1 MSDTT
6 PVEKRSDT
14 GSVVYSEAIGADDP
28 LLRESHVVLTEIP
41 QGL

>member
-14 GSVVYSEAIGADDP
+14 GSVVYSEAIGADDR
-28 LLRESHVVLTEIP
+28 LLRQSHVVLTEIP